1 MTVDDLEITPLS
13 DGSLRVPPTELLN
26 KPAEAW
32 APHRELLDADG
43 LLRVDWVT
51 RRDDGARRW
60 VPAEERIEV
69 PA

>member
-1 MTVDDLEITPLS
+1 
-13 DGSLRVPPTELLN
+13 LLN

-43 LLRVDWVT
+43 LLHVDWVT